1 MRLSYKSTFHHR
13 NPQYNKIDFLH
24 LSKTR
29 QWALLLILKSIK
41 LTFIIYHILRAKID
55 TLSGSF
61 SICLSLSLAQKRTK
75 FNWLEG
81 LEGLHHK
88 N

>member
-55 TLSGSF
+55 TLSGS
-61 SICLSLSLAQKRTK
+61 SSMCLAQKRTEL
-75 FNWLEG
+75 NWLEG
-81 LEGLHHK
+81 LGGLHHK